1 VAKDESFVSYST
13 SGSGT
18 NVQVATSGAVSIN
31 VSTINGDI
39 AVGDQLT
46 ASPIEGFAMKAKG
59 SGKVIGRSLA
69 NFTRS
74 TNGAQI
80 RTVNDAQGKPT
91 EVGIGQVAL
100 TIEIADWSGPTG
112 LQNAFVE
119 NLKTLGG
126 QIAGKQVSASNAVIA
141 AMVLAIAVL
150 VSGIVLFSSVSAS
163 MNSLGR
169 NPLSHRVIREDRLVE
184 GIKDFPCHPFHKL
197 VFEGRYR
204 NRSCFSVGLWN
215 KNFSLRIWSVGA
227 LVYSCHQVPEVY
239 LKILFVFLFLYAVDS
254 NSLRSVEAS
263 ECRTKIFHRKV
274 AKQVIKLL

>member
-1 VAKDESFVSYST
+1 MWSRVQKFTLWAVLAAVVFFAWTTSGRAADAVVAQSYSANENFSAGTVVSRDSGDSQKVVPATPQNRIALAGVVVAKDESFVSYST

-59 SGKVIGRSLA
+59 SGKVIGRALA

-169 NPLSHRVIREDRLVE
+169 NPLSHRVIR
-184 GIKDFPCHPFHKL
+184 
-197 VFEGRYR
+197 
-204 NRSCFSVGLWN
+204 RSL
-215 KNFSLRIWSVGA
+215 
-227 LVYSCHQVPEVY
+227 
-239 LKILFVFLFLYAVDS
+239 
-254 NSLRSVEAS
+254 
-263 ECRTKIFHRKV
+263 T
-274 AKQVIKLL
+274 QVILIVVALMVVSIVVAYIIIGR